1 MSITLGRPA
10 AIAGTVAVTLG
21 LGWAIGSSTVGAQ
34 TSTEKSKKTSMAGGT
49 TEVVGPN
56 EKVLLLSE
64 KIRTTKYT
72 DLLLGVTA
80 ECAITT
86 ELTTVGNDEAGA
98 SGLVNIYIEIDGKRI
113 AVTDTDRNFA
123 TAEDDGKI
131 TFCNRAEERETT
143 LFDDEDSTIRTF
155 QATKQ
160 AAGFNWAALNVGPA
174 NVVHEIKVYGEL
186 STTTTP
192 GAGDASA
199 TAAIG
204 RRTLIVEPVKAA
216 KDEQIIDLD
225 TSGT

>member
-10 AIAGTVAVTLG
+10 AIAGTVAATIG
-21 LGWAIGSSTVGAQ
+21 LGWAIGSATVGAQ
-34 TSTEKSKKTSMAGGT
+34 TSTEKSKKTAMAGGT
-49 TEVVGPN
+49 TEVVGPG

-98 SGLVNIYIEIDGKRI
+98 SGLVNVYIEIDGKRI

-160 AAGFNWAALNVGPA
+160 ANGFNWAALNVGPA

-186 STTTTP
+186 VTATDGSPDT
-192 GAGDASA
+192 SA

-216 KDEQIIDLD
+216 KDEQVIDLD